1 MQNNFCKISDF
12 MEHSSSEKRPSKP
25 VSTCP
30 DCGSDLQYT
39 WIGESLSF
47 LFKHTGLSRAG
58 WIPTPCGCARALN
71 QADNSSSSPMVT
83 DTRFKHAGISTIT
96 DARIRLTGV
105 NELFLGKTFDDY
117 RVENAKQSEVA
128 GVVRTYTENFETI
141 RKLGTWLLFLGSP
154 GTGKT
159 HLACAAVQSLA
170 VRGYSAKYVKAGEL
184 FRRVKESWQDGTKER
199 TSDVIKKMIDVDL
212 LVIDE
217 LGGQFG
223 STAEQNILYDVIDG
237 RYERKKPLIGTSNRD
252 YGTLGK
258 LIGNQC
264 IDRFQDRACNSRI
277 FVFDW
282 PSHRSGICWS

>member
-1 MQNNFCKISDF
+1 MQSNICKISDL
-12 MEHSSSEKRPSKP
+12 MEHSYSEKRPSKP

-30 DCGSDLQYT
+30 YCGSDLQYI

-47 LFKHTGLSRAG
+47 LFKHTGLSGPG
-58 WIPTPCGCARALN
+58 WVPTPCGCGGALN
-71 QADNSSSSPMVT
+71 QPDNSRSSPAVT
-83 DTRFKHAGISTIT
+83 DTRFKYAGMSTIT
-96 DARIRLTGV
+96 DVRIRQTGV

-117 RVENAKQSEVA
+117 RVESAKQSEVA
-128 GVVRTYTENFETI
+128 DVARTYTENFETI

-170 VRGYSAKYVKAGEL
+170 VRGYSAKYVKAAEL

-199 TSDVIKKMIDVDL
+199 ASEVIKKMIDVDL

-223 STAEQNILYDVIDG
+223 SSAEQNILYDVIDG

-264 IDRFQDRACNSRI
+264 IDRFQDRICNSRI

-282 PSHRSGICWS
+282 PSHRSGICRS